1 MIAQTERMNKLI
13 FKKNPEMKLLVYNYC
28 TVGEGRNSP
37 RTALVCT
44 SSLTHVLSNTPLQS
58 ESASDG
64 GCSSASSLQA
74 DLSKLVI
81 WAHSHGTIC
90 NQIPALEFVHNTGHL
105 SNDNALLWM
114 CRVGHAYHW
123 HYGKLCDRGEEGTE
137 AVGKIKRFL
146 SSESLTRE
154 GSFEEKRL
162 KLTPLSFEI
171 GQADSGSTG
180 SCGRSQGFTE
190 QTAASTYTRNNEPR
204 GSQNTRKPITLYSAA
219 EQHFSGSGG
228 IVQTGEQDLKSESD
242 EDLQIISDEE
252 QREADEDNQGDR
264 ISQDNVSEPSAEEL
278 QMLHCQNM
286 ALHQPTDP
294 QKAASAPTARPPL
307 TRAYILQ
314 APVSDP
320 EDPSRNILRLGP
332 FTAAGATAETS
343 RARSLL
349 GSAAPKL
356 SPPECG
362 TPRMGSSGDG
372 AENVGEDS
380 ETSGSRQTPCS
391 SAFQSPESNP
401 PGASNR
407 DVLKKQE
414 KKRNYTLGDIKV
426 FKEWLKL
433 HHPSETRKIHTL
445 PPADLDHYLVSF
457 FSSTKRRNGM
467 DFSSNSLSFFQRNI
481 DRYLKDHN
489 YKYNMLRGPEFRASQ
504 EAWKLKHWYLFQ
516 REKEEVW
523 SVVENMTDEDVEN
536 LSKRGIL
543 SKTHP
548 QGLLH
553 LMFTN
558 LVRGFG
564 ASTHHQTYQLC
575 WGQVVLRKTKGEVE
589 YLEWKDDLSPEGNEG
604 ELSPRLFAKP
614 EDPENCPVASYKEY
628 ARRRPPD
635 MMNDNHPLYL
645 SPKSLCSIWDKVWYS
660 RKALTK
666 TKLDKILKAVNQG
679 VRGVVRKT
687 RK

>member
-1 MIAQTERMNKLI
+1 MSK
-13 FKKNPEMKLLVYNYC
+13 
-28 TVGEGRNSP
+28 
-37 RTALVCT
+37 
-44 SSLTHVLSNTPLQS
+44 
-58 ESASDG
+58 SASDG
-64 GCSSASSLQA
+64 ECSSASSLQA

-90 NQIPALEFVHNTGHL
+90 NQIPALEFVHNTGPL
-105 SNDNALLWM
+105 SNGNALLWM

-123 HYGKLCDRGEEGTE
+123 HYGKLCDRGEEETE

-171 GQADSGSTG
+171 GQADSGSRG
-180 SCGRSQGFTE
+180 SCGRSQGFSE
-190 QTAASTYTRNNEPR
+190 QTADSTYTRNNEPR

-219 EQHFSGSGG
+219 ERNFTVSGG

-242 EDLQIISDEE
+242 EDLQIIADEE
-252 QREADEDNQGDR
+252 QHEADEDNQGDR

-278 QMLHCQNM
+278 QMLHCQNT

-320 EDPSRNILRLGP
+320 EDPSRNVLRLGP
-332 FTAAGATAETS
+332 FTATGPTAETS
-343 RARSLL
+343 RARSLPA
-349 GSAAPKL
+349 SAAPKQHLQL
-356 SPPECG
+356 SSPECG
-362 TPRMGSSGDG
+362 TPSSSWDG
-372 AENVGEDS
+372 AENVNEDS
-380 ETSGSRQTPCS
+380 ETSGSGQIPCS
-391 SAFQSPESNP
+391 SAFQSLDSNP

-407 DVLKKQE
+407 AVSCLLDVLKNQE

-426 FKEWLKL
+426 FEEWLKL

-445 PPADLDHYLVSF
+445 PPADLDRYLVSF
-457 FSSTKRRNGM
+457 FSSTKRQNGM
-467 DFSSNSLSFFQRNI
+467 DFSSNSLSFFQRSI

-489 YKYNMLRGPEFRASQ
+489 YKYNMLKGVEFKASQ

-516 REKEEVW
+516 KEKEEMW
-523 SVVENMTDEDVEN
+523 SVVENMTDEDVKN
-536 LSKRGIL
+536 LFKKGIL

-553 LMFTN
+553 LIFTN
-558 LVRGFG
+558 LIRGFG
-564 ASTHHQTYQLC
+564 ASTHHWTYQLC

-604 ELSPRLFAKP
+604 EPTPRLFAKP

-645 SPKSLCSIWDKVWYS
+645 SPKSLCSVWDKVWYS

-666 TKLDKILKAVNQG
+666 TKLDKILKVVNQG
-679 VRGVVRKT
+679 VKEVVRKT